1 MGFLSKFEGRM
12 EDTVEGAA
20 ERLGGASISPVQI
33 AKKAEK
39 QMKREKVVGAGKQ
52 YAPTLYTVLVSPD
65 DDARMFN
72 YYPTLAGETE
82 TYLHAKA
89 AELGLAMDGQPL
101 VRFIADD
108 QLKRGKFDIVAELV
122 AGQIVERLRADE
134 MARYGIAPARQPRAQ
149 GGQRRSAGGP
159 RQGHPV
165 PQQAP
170 GGGALAPLP
179 NAQGGSN
186 FALEDVYE
194 SEYDD
199 INSANIVE
207 PDWETPNP
215 APMAAAAAAVAA
227 APQHRHAPHPA
238 AHQQA
243 ASAPAAQAQVQP
255 QPQPQPQL
263 QPQPADGEPREVY
276 LYDEA
281 RDCAYQLTGAP
292 ERMGRE
298 SGNAIVIPDINA
310 SRVHA
315 EIRCEP
321 TGAWVITDLGSLNGV
336 FVNGRRIKS
345 APLRDADMIR
355 IGTTELEFQ
364 NLEQ

>member
-1 MGFLSKFEGRM
+1 MGFLSKFEGKM

-52 YAPTLYTVLVSPD
+52 FAPTLYTVLVSPD

-89 AELGLAMDGQPL
+89 SELGLAMDGQPL

-108 QLKRGKFDIVAELV
+108 QLKRGKFDVVAELV
-122 AGQIVERLRADE
+122 AAQIVNRLRADE
-134 MARYGIAPARQPRAQ
+134 MARYGLAPARGARQPMRGGNGAARSQADPRQARAAQPLQQPAQPR
-149 GGQRRSAGGP
+149 
-159 RQGHPV
+159 
-165 PQQAP
+165 
-170 GGGALAPLP
+170 GGGFAPLHGAP
-179 NAQGGSN
+179 APSS
-186 FALEDVYE
+186 FAIEDAYE

-199 INSANIVE
+199 INSANIAE
-207 PDWETPNP
+207 PDWE
-215 APMAAAAAAVAA
+215 APE
-227 APQHRHAPHPA
+227 PYP
-238 AHQQA
+238 
-243 ASAPAAQAQVQP
+243 VQP
-255 QPQPQPQL
+255 QPQPRPRAVQPE
-263 QPQPADGEPREVY
+263 PAPVAAAPVAASAPASDPTPPPDGEPREVY

-298 SGNAIVIPDINA
+298 SGNAIVVPDINA

>member
-134 MARYGIAPARQPRAQ
+134 MARYGIAPARQSRAQ

-227 APQHRHAPHPA
+227 APQHLHAPHPA

-243 ASAPAAQAQVQP
+243 ARKRKCNHNHNRSSSPSPRTANRARSTCTTKRATAP
-255 QPQPQPQL
+255 
-263 QPQPADGEPREVY
+263 
-276 LYDEA
+276 
-281 RDCAYQLTGAP
+281 TSSP
-292 ERMGRE
+292 ERP
-298 SGNAIVIPDINA
+298 NAWAANPA
-310 SRVHA
+310 TPSSSLTSTPRVCM
-315 EIRCEP
+315 R
-321 TGAWVITDLGSLNGV
+321 
-336 FVNGRRIKS
+336 KS
-345 APLRDADMIR
+345 AANPPVRGSSQIWAP
-355 IGTTELEFQ
+355 
-364 NLEQ
+364 